1 MDSDLYLNFYENQR
15 LGMNYNI
22 HSSSKIMTRHHV
34 RKKLYKDMIQKPRI
48 IPEIYN
54 QRSFDGGIS
63 KSSSDSSDTGGIF
76 NIDFNPDS

>member
-1 MDSDLYLNFYENQR
+1 
-15 LGMNYNI
+15 
-22 HSSSKIMTRHHV
+22 MTRHHV